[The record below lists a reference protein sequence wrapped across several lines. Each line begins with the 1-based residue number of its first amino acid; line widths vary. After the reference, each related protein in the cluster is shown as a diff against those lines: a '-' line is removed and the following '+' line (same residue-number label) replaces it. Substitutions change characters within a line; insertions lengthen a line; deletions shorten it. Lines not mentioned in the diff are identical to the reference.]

1 MIIQGQVGAIT
12 KYADGSQPG
21 AGVRQGNQ
29 GDMVV
34 SELHGRLYEQAYR
47 GNLYYGGTTALTT
60 INNATFTIATT
71 GVTATP
77 IVGLYNP
84 LSNSAT
90 NLVVLQATL
99 ACTLTALA
107 ATGGGPYVWMVSTG
121 NNAISTGNTP
131 YNRKTLTSAG
141 SFAKV
146 FGGAALTGMTGTL
159 AAMAGSALGGGS
171 YSNAS
176 FTATAAGPQ
185 TLLQGF
191 VENFDG
197 SLIVPPG
204 GVLALMAT
212 TTPAAH
218 SVTSSLLWE
227 EVPV

>member
-1 MIIQGQVGAIT
+1 MIIQGQVGAVA

-21 AGVRQGNQ
+21 AGIRMGNQ
-29 GDMVV
+29 GDALV
-34 SELHGRLYEQAYR
+34 SELHGRFYEQAYR
-47 GNLYYGGTTALTT
+47 GNLYFGGTTSLTA
-60 INNATFTIATT
+60 INNATFTTATT

-84 LSNSAT
+84 LSNAAT

-99 ACTLTALA
+99 AATITALT

-131 YNRKTLTSAG
+131 YNRKTLTAAG

-159 AAMAGSALGGGS
+159 AAMAGSALGGGQ

-176 FTATAAGPQ
+176 FVGTAAGPPA
-185 TLLQGF
+185 LLAGF
-191 VENFDG
+191 VENLDG

-212 TTPAAH
+212 TTPVAH
-218 SVTSSLLWE
+218 SVTASLLWE
-227 EVPV
+227 EVPI